1 MERKVAFLPFGGTNC
16 LIPYGRTENVVE
28 NCTNNR
34 HRKLKQMTKDLVMH
48 PSYEELIV
56 LLKSEKNKII
66 RMNSSFH

>member
-1 MERKVAFLPFGGTNC
+1 MSLRTV
-16 LIPYGRTENVVE
+16 LIIDD
-28 NCTNNR
+28 
-34 HRKLKQMTKDLVMH
+34 RKLKQMTKDLVMH